1 MIKTATC
8 KVCGKEFKYKA
19 STRGRA
25 PYFCSDECRAK
36 ARTKSN
42 TKCMVKRYHSD
53 EEWRKKRVAQ
63 NVEGER
69 RRRAERKEKVINDMV
84 AFFAS
89 TTDTKAIRRML
100 EEKTRVKSE
109 CYAKPL

>member
-1 MIKTATC
+1 
-8 KVCGKEFKYKA
+8 
-19 STRGRA
+19 
-25 PYFCSDECRAK
+25 
-36 ARTKSN
+36 
-42 TKCMVKRYHSD
+42 MVKRYHSD
-53 EEWRKKRVAQ
+53 EEWRKKRIAENVA
-63 NVEGER
+63 GEK

>member
-1 MIKTATC
+1 MTKTAVC
-8 KVCGKEFKYKA
+8 KVCGKEFEYEPA
-19 STRGRA
+19 RGRK
-25 PYFCSDECRAK
+25 PYFCSEECRIK
-36 ARTKSN
+36 ARSKSN
-42 TKCMVKRYHSD
+42 TKSMIKRYNAD
-53 EEWRKKRVAQ
+53 GEWRKKRIQQ